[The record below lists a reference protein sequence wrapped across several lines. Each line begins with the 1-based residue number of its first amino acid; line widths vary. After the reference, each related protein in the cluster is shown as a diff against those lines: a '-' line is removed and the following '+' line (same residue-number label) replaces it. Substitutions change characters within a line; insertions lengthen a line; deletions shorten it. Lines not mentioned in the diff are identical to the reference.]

1 MILILA
7 IALFMNFGFCQENKP
22 KKNMKVMMKWQ
33 LTEYL
38 DVTEKQAEKFFPKM
52 NDHDKKMK
60 DINLQIRSLKEEIE
74 FDIEKGTSDRKTNR
88 AMLEKIE
95 RLEKDKIELKTEYFL
110 SLEGILEPNQLSKLM
125 VFEKK
130 FRKTLKDELKKRPR
144 SSVRDVRDKS
154 GFKGR

>member
-7 IALFMNFGFCQENKP
+7 IVSFMNFGFCQENGP

-52 NDHDKKMK
+52 NEHDKKMK
-60 DINLQIRSLKEEIE
+60 DINFKIRSLKEEIE

-88 AMLEKIE
+88 KMLEKIE

-144 SSVRDVRDKS
+144 SSVRDVRDKN

>member
-1 MILILA
+1 
-7 IALFMNFGFCQENKP
+7 
-22 KKNMKVMMKWQ
+22 
-33 LTEYL
+33 
-38 DVTEKQAEKFFPKM
+38 M

-60 DINLQIRSLKEEIE
+60 DINIQIRSLKEEIE
-74 FDIEKGTSDRKTNR
+74 FNIERGTSDRKTNR
-88 AMLEKIE
+88 TMLEKIE

-144 SSVRDVRDKS
+144 SSVSDVRDKS
-154 GFKGR
+154 GFRGK